1 MYQDHLAEP
10 ETISGVPDQGASMTG
25 PGWGHWVCRHSEC
38 LRLFACRAAAAVMGC
53 FCVQASRDFVHWTQL
68 PVAIWNDKWWDAS
81 AVYSGSATIV
91 NGSPVIVYPGLY
103 AKPAP
108 KRGAESLRSGH
119 DTRNHAYAV
128 AVPLDLSDPFLTN
141 WCARDSRTSLSCL
154 TQG

>member
-25 PGWGHWVCRHSEC
+25 PGWGHWVRVTTKSKV
-38 LRLFACRAAAAVMGC
+38 LAGRVMGC
-53 FCVQASRDFVHWTQL
+53 FCAQASRDFVHWTQL
-68 PVAIWNDKWWDAS
+68 PVAIWNDKWWDAA
-81 AVYSGSATIV
+81 AVYSGSTTIV

-108 KRGAESLRSGH
+108 KRGAERVRSGH

-141 WCARDSRTSLSCL
+141 WCARDSRKCLSPA
-154 TQG
+154 

>member
-25 PGWGHWVCRHSEC
+25 PGWGHWVRVTTKSKV
-38 LRLFACRAAAAVMGC
+38 LAGRVMGC
-53 FCVQASRDFVHWTQL
+53 FCAQASRDFVHWTQL
-68 PVAIWNDKWWDAS
+68 PVAIWNDKWWDAA

-91 NGSPVIVYPGLY
+91 NGAPVIVYPGLY

-108 KRGAESLRSGH
+108 KRGAERVRSGH

-141 WCARDSRTSLSCL
+141 WCARDSRKCLSPA
-154 TQG
+154 